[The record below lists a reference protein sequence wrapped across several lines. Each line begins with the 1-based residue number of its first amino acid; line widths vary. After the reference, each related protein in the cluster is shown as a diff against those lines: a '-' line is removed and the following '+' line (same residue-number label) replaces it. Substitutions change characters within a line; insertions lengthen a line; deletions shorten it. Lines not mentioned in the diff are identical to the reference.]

1 MAVLQL
7 IFCILLS
14 IFLVTRIDAKG
25 NYTVVPGSPA
35 SSCHYKNNCSLMYYA
50 SHPEEYFCKNNTL
63 FEFLSGNHSLVNSTL
78 IVMANISNLTLR
90 GVLRNSSNVIQ
101 ARVMCSGTLPG
112 GFSFHNI
119 TNLTIENLSF
129 VNCSNKS
136 SKFNVLI
143 ALEIRMTYNLA
154 MNNVNISNTT
164 GYGLMLDNLF
174 GNSVIFNTT
183 IALSHS
189 TPESYAGNFAFYCS
203 DENAAEYH
211 TAVQHQLTISY
222 STFENGTNIDYHKV
236 NASSSGVYV
245 QVICN
250 INISIVFDHVIFR
263 GNQAQR
269 GGNIG
274 ILYEDP
280 SFLWTVSISIFNS
293 EVTCGSA
300 NIGGGIFMNAI
311 TTGTNRFLDDYER
324 TILNI
329 QNTTFENN
337 SASYVGAAVYLR
349 LHQNYNS
356 AVGKILFKNNCTF
369 TRNKLLASSN
379 NSQSHGGV
387 GIHILIYALPEYHQ
401 HNTVFFKVEFSECTF
416 LENRVHTD
424 PSYSSVPRA
433 GALYTQYARSVSI
446 RSCNFIDNNCTGI
459 VAIHSNLL
467 LHGNNTIRGNT
478 GIKGGGILFCASS
491 MMHLYNGTQ
500 LTIANNSASLY
511 GGGIY
516 VEDDCSQAVSYCFF
530 QIDNITADNSTL
542 HNTKVLLVNN
552 TAKFAGSAIYGG
564 LIDNCTLF
572 DQPNQIYKE
581 SFPLTVFNATFHIDA
596 PPNDLSIISSDPLY
610 VRFCNMSTTNSLF
623 NCTQNTS
630 IHAFPGSRFNISAF
644 LMGQH
649 GGLVSGMVDTTCIT
663 NVTKKCSI
671 QKKYRN
677 QYLDSKQWYPLNYTV
692 LSKGRR
698 NVTLRLV
705 AQDYYYGYPTYR
717 YQPSYVFV
725 HVDKCPLGFIEGNQE
740 CKCFPNINCNITE
753 QTITRVSPQW
763 IGYKQKVPVDTKNI
777 ICHPFC
783 PLGYCLNTE
792 VSIQITDKTFD
803 QDKQCEQYRTGL
815 LCGRCRTNYSLGFG
829 SSHCLQCKDSA
840 VLSIFRVIGL
850 IAVCSIAGILLVV
863 LLTLFNLTVT
873 EGTLNGLIFYVNI
886 VQVNSNIFF
895 PPETSATIWSTFI
908 AWLNLDFGITVCF
921 YDGMN
926 AYVKT
931 WLQFLFP
938 LYIWL
943 ISGAIVYFS
952 WKSNQVARLTGKN
965 AVKVLATLF
974 LLSFGKLIRNIIAAV
989 SFTTV
994 ISYSKNVYIVVW
1006 LPDASVSYLSGKH
1019 IVLFIFAV
1027 LAAVI
1032 SICYIF
1038 ILTFIQCLRRA
1049 PNNRM
1054 CGWVQKLKP
1063 ILDAYTGP
1071 YKNKYHFWTGLLLL
1085 VRVVLFI
1092 LFALNFTI
1100 GPTLNLALI
1109 ICASTL
1115 LMFVMQRGIYHNQ
1128 LVGLLES
1135 SIYVN
1140 LILFSI
1146 TMIASSKIYKTI
1158 AAHVFGGW
1166 TALTFLGIVLYHA
1179 YKLLFGIPYC
1189 TQVQVWYEENL
1200 KQHISGTSDIQPLLV
1215 QRDDNVESDESEGE
1229 NEMQHSSWNR
1239 AHLRE
1244 PLVGSM

>member
-1 MAVLQL
+1 MAVFQL
-7 IFCILLS
+7 IFGVSLS
-14 IFLVTRIDAKG
+14 IFLVARIDAKS
-25 NYTVVPGSPA
+25 NYTVVPNSPA
-35 SSCHYKNNCSLMYYA
+35 SNCHYKNNCSLMYYA

-63 FEFLSGNHSLVNSTL
+63 FEFLPGNHSLVNSTL

-143 ALEIRMTYNLA
+143 TIEIWMTYNLT
-154 MNNVNISNTT
+154 MNNINISNTT

-189 TPESYAGNFAFYCS
+189 APESYAGNFAFYCS
-203 DENAAEYH
+203 ENTTEYH

-222 STFENGTNIDYHKV
+222 STFEDGTNVNHRKV
-236 NASSSGVYV
+236 IALSSGVYV
-245 QVICN
+245 HVVCN
-250 INISIVFDHVIFR
+250 INISIVFDHVIIR

-274 ILYEDP
+274 IFYVDT
-280 SFLWTVSISIFNS
+280 SFLWTVSIFLLNS

-300 NIGGGIFMNAI
+300 NIGGGLYMTAI
-311 TTGTNRFLDDYER
+311 TKGTNRSLDYYER

-369 TRNKLLASSN
+369 TRNELLASSN

-387 GIHILIYALPEYHQ
+387 GVHILIYALPEYHE
-401 HNTVFFKVEFSECTF
+401 HKTVFFKVEFSECTF

-424 PSYSSVPRA
+424 PGYSSLPRA
-433 GALYTQYARSVSI
+433 GALYTQYARSVSV
-446 RSCNFIDNNCTGI
+446 RGCKFISNNCTGI

-478 GIKGGGILFCASS
+478 GMKGGGILFCASS

-500 LTIANNSASLY
+500 LTITENNASLY

-530 QIDNITADNSTL
+530 QIDNITDNSSL
-542 HNTKVLLVNN
+542 HNTKVLLINN
-552 TAKFAGSAIYGG
+552 SAEFAGTAIYGG

-572 DQPNQIYKE
+572 DQFNQIYKT
-581 SFPLTVFNATFHIDA
+581 LTVFNAIFNIDA
-596 PPNDLSIISSDPLY
+596 SSNDLSIISSTPVY
-610 VRFCNMSTTNSLF
+610 VKFCKNMSTTNSHH

-649 GGLVSGMVDTTCIT
+649 DGLVSGIVDTTC
-663 NVTKKCSI
+663 VTKECTI
-671 QKKYRN
+671 QKEYWS
-677 QYLDSKQWYPLNYTV
+677 QYFNSKQWYPLNYTV
-692 LSKGRR
+692 FSKEHR
-698 NVTLRLV
+698 NVTLKLV
-705 AQDYYYGYPTYR
+705 AQDYFYGYPTYR
-717 YQPSYVFV
+717 YQPSFVFV
-725 HVDKCPLGFIEGNQE
+725 HVEKCPLGFIEGNQE
-740 CKCFPNINCNITE
+740 CTCFPNIKCNIRE

-763 IGYKQKVPVDTKNI
+763 IGYKQKVPVDTKDI

-850 IAVCSIAGILLVV
+850 IAVCAVAGILLVV

-886 VQVNSNIFF
+886 VQVNSSIFF

-952 WKSNQVARLTGKN
+952 RKSNRVARLTGKN

-994 ISYSKNVYIVVW
+994 ISYNRNIQIVAW
-1006 LPDASVSYLSGKH
+1006 LPDASVHYLYGKH

-1085 VRVVLFI
+1085 LRVVLFVS
-1092 LFALNFTI
+1092 FAFNFRI

-1115 LMFVMQRGIYHNQ
+1115 LMIVMQRGIYHNQ
-1128 LVGLLES
+1128 FVGLLES

-1140 LILFSI
+1140 LILFSVI
-1146 TMIASSKIYKTI
+1146 MMVSSTIYKTI

-1179 YKLLFGIPYC
+1179 YKLLFSIPNYA
-1189 TQVQVWYEENL
+1189 QVQEWRQENL
-1200 KQHISGTSDIQPLLV
+1200 KQHISGTSGIQPLLV